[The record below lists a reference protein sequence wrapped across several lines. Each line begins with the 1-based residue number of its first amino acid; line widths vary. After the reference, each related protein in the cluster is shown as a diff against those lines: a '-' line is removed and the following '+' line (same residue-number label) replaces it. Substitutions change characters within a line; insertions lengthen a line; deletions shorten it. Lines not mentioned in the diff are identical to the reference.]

1 MSAKINAAEIEFWYK
16 SYRTFDGINVVRLA
30 CQNVTSPPQKWY
42 GSQTNTNFAGENIC
56 HGPKIS
62 FFLMPIELDFQRNVW
77 ICMSAKINAATI
89 EFWYK
94 SYRTC
99 DDINVVRLASQNIT
113 SPPQKNDM
121 VVKQTQILQGKTYV
135 MVMGPKFA
143 NFWIHQARFSTQCLD
158 LYVGKN

>member
-1 MSAKINAAEIEFWYK
+1 MNSCTNPTGLVTTLMFCFFSKSEHYFSLAKI
-16 SYRTFDGINVVRLA
+16 
-30 CQNVTSPPQKWY
+30 WY

-62 FFLMPIELDFQRNVW
+62 FFLIPIELDFPRNVW

-99 DDINVVRLASQNIT
+99 DGINVVRLASQNIT
-113 SPPQKNDM
+113 SPLQKNDM

-135 MVMGPKFA
+135 MGPKFPI
-143 NFWIHQARFSTQCLD
+143 FWHPSS
-158 LYVGKN
+158 